1 MWKLVHVEAQNIV
14 SFREL
19 DMDIDQGVASLIF
32 GQNLDNENQKANGS
46 GKSSLIEAISF
57 GITGETLRKVKVDE
71 IINDNAEEA
80 SVILV
85 FDNDY
90 DNTRFEVVRRIFRSS
105 PQFIECHKY
114 DANDNEI
121 EADKTVQASVL
132 EYNKFILDEIGLSKD
147 EIYANYILCRNK
159 YTSFF
164 DASDKEKKEI
174 INRFSNG
181 VLVDE
186 SIAKLQ
192 EDLEPAEEDLRGKEQ
207 VVSRVTGKIEA
218 VDEQMADAERK
229 KEEAART
236 REQSIQSLR
245 EKIANK
251 REEIRTIK
259 EKIQQANDRLDLID
273 EVGEDIENVEKE
285 HDSLD
290 DCYQFILESFER
302 AKLPAI
308 TDYRS
313 KMTDVNNRLKS
324 VQNELSEQQKHLEES
339 EKQLVIFE
347 KELKDARANYSKDEA
362 EFKKYSE
369 CAEAKIKDIDS
380 ENEELRSVVRK
391 LLDNIRIERANGDE
405 LEKRL
410 AVIRNK
416 LHGVIT
422 CPQCGHKFLL
432 EKNCDV
438 DKLYKAGEELTG
450 EIARSNGAA
459 DKLEHERDRKNALI
473 DNNIQDIDYIKS
485 ELRSKHQELYASNDA
500 QLKASNNVNECS
512 VRLASIK
519 SRMEV
524 LKNQIES
531 YNADISG
538 MSKRMFD
545 EAYDIIDDK
554 MDAGEKFIKNS
565 EEDIERCKS
574 IIEQYQSNI
583 NELENSQTGDI
594 MESLV
599 KSKAQYEKDLEAAAQ
614 DRDRAQAKRDELK
627 LQEAHFIAFKTHLAN
642 QKIDAIAAVTNGV
655 LEDIGSDIRIE
666 MIGYKV
672 LKSGKIRDKITINV
686 LRDGVDCG
694 NINKFSAGER
704 TRINLASIIAL
715 QRLTNANCEN
725 GKGLDLT
732 IYDEILDCSD
742 ESGIASYCE
751 MMNKMRLTSLVV
763 TQGLVSESYKYRIVV
778 TKQNGIST
786 ISK

>member
-1 MWKLVHVEAQNIV
+1 MWKLVHIEAQNIV

-19 DMDIDQGVASLIF
+19 DMDIDQGVATLIF

-57 GITGETLRKVKVDE
+57 GITGETLRKVKADE

-80 SVILV
+80 SIILV

-90 DNTRFEVVRRIFRSS
+90 DNTRFEVVRRIFRKS
-105 PQFIECHKY
+105 PQYIECHKY
-114 DANDNEI
+114 DADDNEI
-121 EADKTVQASVL
+121 ETDKTVQASVL
-132 EYNKFILDEIGLSKD
+132 EYNKFILDEIGLTKD

-192 EDLEPAEEDLRGKEQ
+192 EDLEPAEEELRRKEQ
-207 VVSRVTGKIEA
+207 AVSRASGKIEA
-218 VDEQMADAERK
+218 VNEQIAEAEQK

-236 REQSIQSLR
+236 REQNIQSLR

-251 REEIRTIK
+251 REEIRNIK
-259 EKIQQANDRLDLID
+259 GKIQQANDRLDMID
-273 EVGEDIENVEKE
+273 DAGNEIEEMEKNG
-285 HDSLD
+285 DSLD
-290 DCYQFILESFER
+290 DCYQFIVETFER
-302 AKLPAI
+302 VKLPAI
-308 TDYRS
+308 TDYRN
-313 KMTDVNNRLKS
+313 KMADVNNHLKS
-324 VQNELSEQQKHLEES
+324 VQNELVEQQKSLKET
-339 EKQLVIFE
+339 EKQLASLQ
-347 KELKDARANYSKDEA
+347 KKSKDAKANYDKVEA
-362 EFKKYSE
+362 EFKKSNAD
-369 CAEAKIKDIDS
+369 AETTINDIGEWNDR
-380 ENEELRSVVRK
+380 LRADVEK
-391 LLDNIRIERANGDE
+391 LLDNIRIEKANADE

-410 AVIRNK
+410 AVVRNK

-422 CPQCGHKFLL
+422 CPHCGHKFLL
-432 EKNCDV
+432 EKNCDIDELNKV
-438 DKLYKAGEELTG
+438 GEELVG
-450 EIARSNGAA
+450 QIAKSYGTS
-459 DKLEHERDRKNALI
+459 DKLENERDEKNALI
-473 DNNIQDIDYIKS
+473 KTNIQSIDDIRD
-485 ELRSKHQELYASNDA
+485 ELRNKQQELYALNDE
-500 QLKASNNVNECS
+500 QLKAKNKVVECS
-512 VRLASIK
+512 ARLYSIEGQ
-519 SRMEV
+519 MDV
-524 LKNQIES
+524 LKNLIES

-538 MSKRMFD
+538 MSTKMFD

-554 MDAGEKFIKNS
+554 MDVGEKFIKNS
-565 EEDIERCKS
+565 EEDIERCNS
-574 IIEQYQSNI
+574 IIEQYQNSI
-583 NELENSQTGDI
+583 IELENSHTGDI
-594 MESLV
+594 MGSLI
-599 KSKAQYEKDLEAAAQ
+599 KSKAQYEKDLEIAIN
-614 DRDRAQAKRDELK
+614 DRDKSQAKRDELK
-627 LQEAHFIAFKTHLAN
+627 LQEAHFVAFKTHLAN

-686 LRDGVDCG
+686 LRDGIDCG

-725 GKGLDLT
+725 GKGLDLA
-732 IYDEILDCSD
+732 IYDEILDASD

-751 MMNKMRLTSLVV
+751 MINKMRLTSLVV

-786 ISK
+786 ISY

>member
-19 DMDIDQGVASLIF
+19 DMDIEQGVASLIF

-57 GITGETLRKVKVDE
+57 GITGDTLRKVKVDE
-71 IINDNAEEA
+71 IINDSAEEA
-80 SVILV
+80 SVTLC

-90 DNTRFEVVRRIFRSS
+90 DNTRFEVTRRIFRSS
-105 PQFIECHKY
+105 PQIVECHKY

-121 EADKTVQASVL
+121 ETDKTVQASVL
-132 EYNKFILDEIGLSKD
+132 EYNKFILDEIGLTKD

-192 EDLEPAEEDLRGKEQ
+192 EDLGPAEELLILKEQ
-207 VVSRVTGKIEA
+207 IVARVTGKIEA
-218 VDEQMADAERK
+218 VNEQIADANQK

-236 REQSIQSLR
+236 REQNIQSLK

-251 REEIRTIK
+251 REEIRNIK
-259 EKIQQANDRLDLID
+259 EKVRLCNERLDLID
-273 EVGEDIENVEKE
+273 EVGADIEDMEKK
-285 HDSLD
+285 DSSFD
-290 DCYQFILESFER
+290 DCYQFIINALVR
-302 AKLPAI
+302 VTLPVI
-308 TDYRS
+308 GDYRS
-313 KMTDVNNRLKS
+313 MLEGVSNGLKDAEK
-324 VQNELSEQQKHLEES
+324 QLADQKVMLKVA
-339 EKQLVIFE
+339 EKQLVLLEQNLKSAADSYKKEEIFYQECSADAE
-347 KELKDARANYSKDEA
+347 K
-362 EFKKYSE
+362 KKKTIEEES
-369 CAEAKIKDIDS
+369 S
-380 ENEELRSVVRK
+380 ELRAAVRQ
-391 LLDNIRIERANGDE
+391 LLENIRIEKANGSE
-405 LEKRL
+405 LDRRL
-410 AVIRNK
+410 TNVRNK

-422 CPQCGHKFLL
+422 CPNCGHKFLL
-432 EKNCDV
+432 DERCDLDELQQTEKELVAKIASSNNAVNAMD
-438 DKLYKAGEELTG
+438 EECG
-450 EIARSNGAA
+450 F
-459 DKLEHERDRKNALI
+459 KNAQAIKNDRAI
-473 DNNIQDIDYIKS
+473 DEVNQM
-485 ELRSKHQELYASNDA
+485 LRSRHEVLYEANKS
-500 QLKASNNVNECS
+500 QLEAKNNVDECS
-512 VRLASIK
+512 VRLSSIK
-519 SRMEV
+519 GRMEV
-524 LKNQIES
+524 LKNQITS
-531 YNADISG
+531 FNAEISG
-538 MSKRMFD
+538 MKKKMFD
-545 EAYDIIDDK
+545 EVYEIIDDK

-565 EEDIERCKS
+565 GEDIERCNS
-574 IIEQYQSNI
+574 IIEQYQQNI
-583 NELENSQTGDI
+583 RELENSQTGDI
-594 MESLV
+594 IGSLV
-599 KSKAQYEKDLEAAAQ
+599 KSKAAYEKELEAATQ
-614 DRDRAQAKRDELK
+614 DRDKAGAKRDELK

-786 ISK
+786 INK